1 MERWIDGAVVV
12 RVSHAVATG
21 RVSCS
26 LGIDSSEKKRARWR
40 TGLEISFL
48 VLRRGRIFPK
58 KFPEKRGLPAKDVEK
73 ARNVIR
79 WNYRET

>member
-1 MERWIDGAVVV
+1 MVVV

-26 LGIDSSEKKRARWR
+26 LGIDSSEKKRARWH

-58 KFPEKRGLPAKDVEK
+58 KFLAKRGLRAKGMEK